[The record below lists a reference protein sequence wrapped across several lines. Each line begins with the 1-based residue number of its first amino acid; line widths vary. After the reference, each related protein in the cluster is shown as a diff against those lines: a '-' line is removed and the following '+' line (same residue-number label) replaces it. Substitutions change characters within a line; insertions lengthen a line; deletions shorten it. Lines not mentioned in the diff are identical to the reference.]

1 MGLFKRG
8 FWGRHLSEEPL
19 TEVRTIPLSSIQP
32 IVDSKTGLYKEFA
45 YKGRYATN
53 GYQVFVVN
61 QYYIY
66 LEGSGFV
73 VVSGNDSTGFTYD
86 IVTCVPTDYK
96 YILSYA
102 TPLNHE
108 DYSVF
113 KYARVME
120 FKQQLELRGRFV
132 DLSRLRAIQSD
143 EIYKKLYGSSFR
155 YLTKEESF
163 AAWKIFGY

>member
-1 MGLFKRG
+1 MGFFEGG
-8 FWGRHLSEEPL
+8 FWGRSSSKEPL

-32 IVDSKTGLYKEFA
+32 IVDSRTGRYNQFN
-45 YKGRYATN
+45 YVGRYATN

-66 LEGSGFV
+66 LEGSGFLV
-73 VVSGNDSTGFTYD
+73 IGGNESTGFTYD
-86 IVTCVPTDYK
+86 IVTCVPTDYR

-113 KYARVME
+113 KYARLTE
-120 FKQQLELRGRFV
+120 FKRQLESRGMFV
-132 DLSRLRAIQSD
+132 DLSRLKAIQSD
-143 EIYKKLYGSSFR
+143 GIYKKLYRSSFR
-155 YLTKEESF
+155 YLNKEESF
-163 AAWKIFGY
+163 VAWKIFGY

>member
-1 MGLFKRG
+1 MGLFKRS

-86 IVTCVPTDYK
+86 IVTCVPTDYG

-113 KYARVME
+113 KYARVM
-120 FKQQLELRGRFV
+120 
-132 DLSRLRAIQSD
+132 
-143 EIYKKLYGSSFR
+143 
-155 YLTKEESF
+155 
-163 AAWKIFGY
+163 

>member
-1 MGLFKRG
+1 MGLFVRRG
-8 FWGRHLSEEPL
+8 RSHEEPL
-19 TEVRTIPLSSIQP
+19 TEVPTIPLSSVQP
-32 IVDSKTGLYKEFA
+32 IVDSTTGCYKQFN
-45 YKGRYATN
+45 YVGRYATN
-53 GYQVFVVN
+53 GHQVFVVN

-120 FKQQLELRGRFV
+120 FKQQLESRGRFV

-143 EIYKKLYGSSFR
+143 KIYKKLYGSSFR